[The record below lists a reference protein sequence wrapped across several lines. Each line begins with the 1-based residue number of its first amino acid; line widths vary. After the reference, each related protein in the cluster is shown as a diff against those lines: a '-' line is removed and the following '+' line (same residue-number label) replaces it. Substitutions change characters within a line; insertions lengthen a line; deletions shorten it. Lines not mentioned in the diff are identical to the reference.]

1 MIQIVEIVD
10 NKDDKESIGL
20 SIDNMVQKDDEPVT
34 AITTKKK
41 RGPGRPPKNS
51 SPILYTDIVEAD
63 ANSAAKKKD
72 SFEKKMENGYAP
84 QAALLYG
91 TINQTDFLYSSIE
104 EELQKYKDN
113 RNYGGKTRAMN
124 MSSLLSSQVGVIN
137 AKTNIVRELNNIRSR
152 INDAVMKNNQMMK
165 DSREDNADKAVMD
178 AYYALVNAPQYGL
191 NPNISPLSQSS
202 INTGVNLSGATI
214 PTAPIATST
223 GIVTTDNMTPQL
235 PPGFDTTGSTSGD
248 ASFHNYL
255 NNLTPIQQRMI
266 LEKDPNVKT
275 VVVYDQSTGHKYFDI
290 VNVQTGQSIPGAQ
303 RPAEFLLD
311 DMRVDFRTGTASN
324 SNANMTFPL
333 VVTGN
338 RAMDEV

>member
-1 MIQIVEIVD
+1 MIQVVEIVEP
-10 NKDDKESIGL
+10 KEDKETVGL
-20 SIDNMVQKDDEPVT
+20 SIDNMVQKDDETTT
-34 AITTKKK
+34 AITTSKRK
-41 RGPGRPPKNS
+41 RGPGRPPKNGT
-51 SPILYTDIVEAD
+51 PITYTDIVTED
-63 ANSAAKKKD
+63 TNTANRKKD

-84 QAALLYG
+84 QAAMLFSTIQQTDYLYG
-91 TINQTDFLYSSIE
+91 SIN

-152 INDAVMKNNQMMK
+152 INDSIMKNNQLMK
-165 DSREDNADKAVMD
+165 DTKEDNADKAVMD

-191 NPNISPLSQSS
+191 NSNISPLSPSS
-202 INTGVNLSGATI
+202 INTGVNLSGQAI
-214 PTAPIATST
+214 PSMNINT
-223 GIVTTDNMTPQL
+223 GIVTSDDTTPQL
-235 PPGFDTTGSTSGD
+235 PPGMGNNSVDT
-248 ASFHNYL
+248 SFQNYL
-255 NNLTPIQQRMI
+255 QNLTPIQQRMI

-275 VVVYDQSTGHKYFDI
+275 VVVYNQSTGHKYFDI
-290 VNVQTGQSIPGAQ
+290 VNVSTGQSIAGAQ

-311 DMRVDFRTGTASN
+311 DMRVDFRTGTATN

-338 RAMDEV
+338 RAIDEI

>member
-1 MIQIVEIVD
+1 MIQVVEIVD
-10 NKDDKESIGL
+10 PKDDKESVGL
-20 SIDNMVQKDDEPVT
+20 SIENMVQKDDSTPVT

-41 RGPGRPPKNS
+41 RGPGRPPKNG
-51 SPILYTDIVEAD
+51 SPIMYTDIVTDD
-63 ANSAAKKKD
+63 ANNATKKKD
-72 SFEKKMENGYAP
+72 SFEKKMETGYAP

-91 TINQTDFLYSSIE
+91 TINQTDILYSSID

-165 DSREDNADKAVMD
+165 DTKEDNADKAVMD

-202 INTGVNLSGATI
+202 INTGINLSGNVI
-214 PTAPIATST
+214 PTSTLST
-223 GIVTTDNMTPQL
+223 GIVTTDATTPQQV
-235 PPGFDTTGSTSGD
+235 STPAGD
-248 ASFHNYL
+248 ASFQNYL
-255 NNLTPIQQRMI
+255 SNLTPIQQRMI

-275 VVVYDQSTGHKYFDI
+275 VVVYNQSTGHKYFDI
-290 VNVQTGQSIPGAQ
+290 VNVATGQSIPGAQ

-311 DMRVDFRTGTASN
+311 DMRIDFRTGTASN
-324 SNANMTFPL
+324 SNANMSFPL

-338 RAMDEV
+338 RAIDEL